1 MVPQLGPFLLENY
14 TEAGPSGSAFG
25 FAAES
30 GSVRLDSPLYFRKER
45 IKMAL
50 PSKIEVR
57 GGRVHNLKNIDVDI
71 PLHKFV
77 AVSGLSGSGKSS
89 LAMGILY
96 EEGSRRYLDALSTYM
111 RRRIK
116 QGTQADVTSVKHIPS
131 ALALRQRPSV
141 PNERATVGTTTE
153 TFNVLRLIFSRLGAP
168 VCPNGHRLAPSLDIA
183 EAAAKSG
190 AEMMRLTCPRCGAK
204 FYAFS
209 AEDFAFNSDG
219 ACKNC
224 AGTGKVRQLDDSKL
238 IADEN
243 LSLKD
248 GAVASWSLP
257 GRNFMPNVAQ
267 HAGVRIDIP
276 FKDLSDKEKDFVLNG
291 PEKKYQMDFLSGT
304 GRVFHDF
311 NALYENAHQAVLRSA
326 KSSKSERAQKRIAE
340 FFTYST
346 CPVCHGTRLR
356 PELLQQLVN
365 GKNIAQV
372 QQMQLGDLPDFARQ
386 TLAHLPA
393 EMQTMASSLI
403 KEFLNNLQP
412 LLDLGLDYLTM
423 ARPGN
428 TLSTGELQRIQ
439 LARTLRTETTGVLYV
454 LDEPSIGLHPANV
467 TGLIKILHKLVAQG
481 NSLVVVDHN
490 VDIIKAADEIIEI
503 GPGSGEKGGRILAQG
518 SPKAIAQDKDSLI
531 GLYLKGRAKLLARK
545 TAAKINSKQIKFEV
559 NQYFNLHKV
568 RAGIPVNQ
576 LTAVTGFSGAGKTS
590 LILNSLVPAIEKA
603 AKGEKL
609 PKQIRQF
616 SSPVHNVVSVD
627 ATPIG
632 KSTRST
638 VATYTSIMDNLR
650 KLFARQPL
658 AQEKHY
664 TPSYFSYNNKQGA
677 CPTCGGTGIVT
688 LDIQFLPDMQQVCPT
703 CHGQRYNKNI
713 QQVKWQGSSI
723 VDILNLDINEALPV
737 FKRVPKIRRKLEL
750 LKEVGLDYLHLGE
763 STPTLS
769 GGEAQRLKLVTHLS
783 HKQDDTLF
791 VFDEPTI
798 GLHPLD
804 VKVLVGV
811 MQKLIDQGATIITIT
826 HDLNLMA
833 NADYLLDLGP
843 RGGKN
848 GGQLVAQGR
857 PLELIKDPQ
866 SLTVKYLAAY
876 WQKRRN

>member
-1 MVPQLGPFLLENY
+1 
-14 TEAGPSGSAFG
+14 
-25 FAAES
+25 
-30 GSVRLDSPLYFRKER
+30 
-45 IKMAL
+45 MAL
-50 PSKIEVR
+50 PKQIEVR
-57 GGRVHNLKNIDVDI
+57 GAKVHNLKNIDVNI
-71 PLHKFV
+71 LLHKFV
-77 AVSGLSGSGKSS
+77 AISGLSGSGKSS

-116 QGTQADVTSVKHIPS
+116 QGAQADVTSVKHIPS

-141 PNERATVGTTTE
+141 PNERANVGTTTE
-153 TFNVLRLIFSRLGAP
+153 TFNVLRLIFSRLGSP
-168 VCPNGHRLAPSLDIA
+168 ICPNGHRVAPSLAIA
-183 EAAAKSG
+183 EAMSKSG
-190 AEMMRLTCPRCGAK
+190 EEMGRITCPTCGVK
-204 FYAFS
+204 FYVPS
-209 AEDFAFNSDG
+209 AEEFAFNSDG
-219 ACKNC
+219 ACTEC
-224 AGTGKVRQLDDSKL
+224 GGTGKVHQLDENKL

-243 LSLKD
+243 LSIED

-257 GRNFMPNVAQ
+257 GRNFMPSVAE
-267 HAGVRIDIP
+267 HAGVRINVP
-276 FKDLSDKEKDFVLNG
+276 FKDLTDKEKDFVLNG
-291 PEKKYQMDFLSGT
+291 PEKKYKMDFLSGT

-356 PELLQQLVN
+356 PELLKQLVN
-365 GKNIAQV
+365 GKNIDEV
-372 QQMQLGDLPDFARQ
+372 EHMQLGDLPAWSKEV
-386 TLAHLPA
+386 LAKLPE
-393 EMQTMASSLI
+393 EMHQMASSLI
-403 KEFLNNLQP
+403 KEFINNLQP

-423 ARPGN
+423 ARAGN

-467 TGLIKILHKLVAQG
+467 DGLIKVLRKLVDQG

-503 GPGSGEKGGRILAQG
+503 GPGSGEQGGQILAQG
-518 SPKAIAQDKDSLI
+518 TPRELEDNKKSLI
-531 GLYLKGRAKLLARK
+531 APYLNGKADLMARK
-545 TAAKINSKQIKFEV
+545 TTDKINSDQIKFEIEH
-559 NQYFNLHKV
+559 YFNLHDIK
-568 RAGIPVNQ
+568 AGIPVNQ
-576 LTAVTGFSGAGKTS
+576 ITAVTGFSGAGKTS
-590 LILNSLVPAIEKA
+590 LILDSLVPAIEA
-603 AKGEKL
+603 QAKGEKL
-609 PKQIRQF
+609 PKQIKKF
-616 SSPVHNVVSVD
+616 SSPVHNVVNVD

-658 AQEKHY
+658 AKEKHY
-664 TPSYFSYNNKQGA
+664 TPSYFSYNNKEGA

-688 LDIQFLPDMQQVCPT
+688 LDIQFLPDMQQTCPT
-703 CHGQRYNKNI
+703 CHGERYNSAI
-713 QQVKWQGSSI
+713 QQVKWHGMSI
-723 VDILNLDINEALPV
+723 VDVLNLDINEALPV
-737 FKRVPKIRRKLEL
+737 FKKAPKIERELKL

-804 VKVLVGV
+804 VKVLVTV
-811 MQKLIDQGATIITIT
+811 MQKLLDQGATILTIT
-826 HDLNLMA
+826 HDLNLIV
-833 NADYLLDLGP
+833 NSDYILDLGP
-843 RGGKN
+843 HGGKA
-848 GGQLVAQGR
+848 GGRIVAEGMPRELVKH
-857 PLELIKDPQ
+857 PD
-866 SLTVKYLAAY
+866 SLTTRYLADY
-876 WQKRRN
+876 WKQFE

>member
-1 MVPQLGPFLLENY
+1 
-14 TEAGPSGSAFG
+14 
-25 FAAES
+25 
-30 GSVRLDSPLYFRKER
+30 
-45 IKMAL
+45 MAL
-50 PSKIEVR
+50 PKQIEVR
-57 GGRVHNLKNIDVDI
+57 GAKVHNLKNIDVNI
-71 PLHKFV
+71 LLHKFV
-77 AVSGLSGSGKSS
+77 AISGLSGSGKSS

-116 QGTQADVTSVKHIPS
+116 QGAQADVTSVKHIPS

-141 PNERATVGTTTE
+141 PNERANVGTTTE
-153 TFNVLRLIFSRLGAP
+153 TFNVLRLIFSRLGSP
-168 VCPNGHRLAPSLDIA
+168 VCPNGHRVAPSLAIA
-183 EAAAKSG
+183 EAMSKSG
-190 AEMMRLTCPRCGAK
+190 EEMGQITCPTCGVK
-204 FYAFS
+204 FYVPS
-209 AEDFAFNSDG
+209 AEEFAFNSDG
-219 ACKNC
+219 ACTEC
-224 AGTGKVRQLDDSKL
+224 GGTGKVRQLDENKL

-243 LSLKD
+243 LSIED

-257 GRNFMPNVAQ
+257 GRNFMPSVAE
-267 HAGVRIDIP
+267 HAGVRINVP
-276 FKDLSDKEKDFVLNG
+276 FKDLTDKEKDFVLNG
-291 PEKKYQMDFLSGT
+291 PEKKYKMDFLSGT

-356 PELLQQLVN
+356 PELLKQLVN
-365 GKNIAQV
+365 GKNIDEV
-372 QQMQLGDLPDFARQ
+372 EHMQLGDLPAWSKEV
-386 TLAHLPA
+386 LAKLPE
-393 EMQTMASSLI
+393 EMHQMASSLI
-403 KEFLNNLQP
+403 KEFINNLQP

-423 ARPGN
+423 ARAGN

-467 TGLIKILHKLVAQG
+467 DGLIKVLRKLVDQG

-503 GPGSGEKGGRILAQG
+503 GPGSGEQGGQILAQG
-518 SPKAIAQDKDSLI
+518 TPRELEDNKKSLI
-531 GLYLKGRAKLLARK
+531 APYLNGKADLMARK
-545 TAAKINSKQIKFEV
+545 TTDKVNSDQIKFEIEH
-559 NQYFNLHKV
+559 YFNLHDIK
-568 RAGIPVNQ
+568 AGIPVNQ
-576 LTAVTGFSGAGKTS
+576 ITAVTGFSGAGKTS
-590 LILNSLVPAIEKA
+590 LILASLVPAIEA
-603 AKGEKL
+603 QAKGEKL
-609 PKQIRQF
+609 PKQIKKF

-658 AQEKHY
+658 AKEKHY
-664 TPSYFSYNNKQGA
+664 TPSYFSYNNKEGA

-688 LDIQFLPDMQQVCPT
+688 LDIQFLPDIQQTCPT
-703 CHGQRYNKNI
+703 CHGERYNPAI
-713 QQVKWQGSSI
+713 QQVKWHGMSI
-723 VDILNLDINEALPV
+723 VDVLNLDINEALPV
-737 FKRVPKIRRKLEL
+737 FKKAPKIERELKL

-804 VKVLVGV
+804 VKVLVTV
-811 MQKLIDQGATIITIT
+811 MQKLLDQGATIITIT
-826 HDLNLMA
+826 HDLNLIV
-833 NADYLLDLGP
+833 NSNYILDLGP
-843 RGGKN
+843 RGGKA
-848 GGQLVAQGR
+848 GGRIVAEGMPRELVKH
-857 PLELIKDPQ
+857 PD
-866 SLTVKYLAAY
+866 SLTTRYLADY
-876 WQKRRN
+876 WKQFE